1 MNGGKV
7 RFRWAV
13 WIDARLERWNDNE
26 ALVALVSIERR
37 IPGSG
42 MSLHRET
49 QSEHFFRAGHFRA
62 GRCRVSHS
70 GCPKSEMET
79 NLVCR
84 QA

>member
-42 MSLHRET
+42 MSLHREI
-49 QSEHFFRAGHFRA
+49 QSEHFFRAGYFRA
-62 GRCRVSHS
+62 GHS